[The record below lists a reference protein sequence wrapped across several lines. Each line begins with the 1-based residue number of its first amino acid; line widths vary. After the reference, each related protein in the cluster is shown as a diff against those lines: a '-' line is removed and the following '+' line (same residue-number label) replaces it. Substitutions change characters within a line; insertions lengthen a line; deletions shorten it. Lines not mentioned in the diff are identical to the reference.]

1 MEPEP
6 SPETIVQAELIDDE
20 PTYEVNL
27 KKNNEINIT
36 EIQLFIREK
45 TNQIVYEKI
54 IVKDS
59 DFWNKIKSKFQNN
72 FDIFYVV
79 LESALIKKTNE
90 NLSSEIIIENFN
102 LKLELHYTSELFGF
116 KINMFLTKQKE
127 KIDILKE
134 ENNHLKMKLESLEQ
148 KIQSLENV
156 LDSKFTFIEKIES
169 LCKIVDMMGPQYM
182 RNSLTTM
189 KLHTNMLYPKPESLG
204 TSGGVLESKLG
215 HPVYLY
221 KNPIE
226 AIDIINRSEND
237 SCYSKFVSINKNK
250 IEYNNTGGGPRNI
263 DTMLWSK
270 TAWELIKKDKQW
282 NID

>member
-6 SPETIVQAELIDDE
+6 SPETIIEAELVDDE
-20 PTYEVNL
+20 PTYQVNL

-79 LESALIKKTNE
+79 LESALIKKTND
-90 NLSSEIIIENFN
+90 NLRAEIILENFN
-102 LKLELHYTSELFGF
+102 SKLKLELHYTSELFGF
-116 KINMFLTKQKE
+116 KINMFLIKQKE

-134 ENNHLKMKLESLEQ
+134 ENDDLKKKVESLEEKLESLE
-148 KIQSLENV
+148 
-156 LDSKFTFIEKIES
+156 EKVES

-182 RNSLTTM
+182 RSILSADTVYSNKNFSICKYIEMFNTTQ
-189 KLHTNMLYPKPESLG
+189 LHAVIPNFN
-204 TSGGVLESKLG
+204 GVTARPVQFLSKLLFEENKKCSWKINDNEMDWHNSG
-215 HPVYLY
+215 
-221 KNPIE
+221 NPPD
-226 AIDIINRSEND
+226 AL
-237 SCYSKFVSINKNK
+237 V
-250 IEYNNTGGGPRNI
+250 
-263 DTMLWSK
+263 WSK
-270 TAWELIKKDKQW
+270 TAWDLIKKDKQW

>member
-6 SPETIVQAELIDDE
+6 SPETIIEAELVDDE
-20 PTYEVNL
+20 PTYQVNL

-79 LESALIKKTNE
+79 LESALIKKTND
-90 NLSSEIIIENFN
+90 NLRAEIILENFN
-102 LKLELHYTSELFGF
+102 SKLKLELHYTSELFGF

-134 ENNHLKMKLESLEQ
+134 ENDDLKKKVESLE
-148 KIQSLENV
+148 
-156 LDSKFTFIEKIES
+156 EKVES

-182 RNSLTTM
+182 RSIISADTVYSNRGYINTKYIDVYGTTGLNSMLPGFQGISAEPIKFLTNILNGEQ
-189 KLHTNMLYPKPESLG
+189 K
-204 TSGGVLESKLG
+204 SGVFEINDNEIEK
-215 HPVYLY
+215 
-221 KNPIE
+221 KNGG
-226 AIDIINRSEND
+226 D
-237 SCYSKFVSINKNK
+237 SPDALV
-250 IEYNNTGGGPRNI
+250 
-263 DTMLWSK
+263 WSK
-270 TAWELIKKDKQW
+270 TAWDLIKKDKQW